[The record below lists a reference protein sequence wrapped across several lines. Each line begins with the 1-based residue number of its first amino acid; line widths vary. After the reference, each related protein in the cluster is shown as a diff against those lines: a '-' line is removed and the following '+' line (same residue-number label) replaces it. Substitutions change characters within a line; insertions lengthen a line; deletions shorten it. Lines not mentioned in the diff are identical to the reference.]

1 MPLQP
6 HPHHG
11 QHLHGG
17 GAANPGSGSSGQ
29 NNNGSPAPQ
38 QLEQR
43 KFDHGVAKTNKKVV
57 KSRRVFRKIVCSS

>member
-29 NNNGSPAPQ
+29 NNNNGPSTPQ
-38 QLEQR
+38 QLEHR
-43 KFDHGVAKTNKKVV
+43 KSEHQSKMTN
-57 KSRRVFRKIVCSS
+57 